1 MRNWK
6 LGSLILCLVVVGFSY
21 FNSSA
26 FGQATPVKLNYSHH
40 FPAPH
45 VINVVAKEWAQEIEK
60 RTNGKV
66 IITVFPG
73 ATLIPPDK
81 CFDGV
86 VKGIADIGMAVPA
99 FTRGRFPLTE
109 VLDLPLG
116 YKSAM
121 AATKLTNHYF
131 NKFKPKEFD
140 EVQIMYSFGH
150 GPAVLHSKKPVNK
163 FEDFKG
169 LRIRCTGLAAKIV
182 AAIGG
187 APVAM
192 PVSEAYDALSRGI
205 VDASIAA
212 MEAVEGWRWG
222 EVVKFTIESP
232 GFGYTT
238 TFVVVMN
245 KEKWNALPPDA
256 QKIIREINEEW
267 IEKTGIRWDAIDD
280 SGKNFTLK
288 LGNKVISLSKEENEK
303 IEKAVRPLLDE
314 YVKSAKGRGLPGEEA
329 LNFCLDRLKKLQ

>member
-6 LGSLILCLVVVGFSY
+6 LGSLILCLAVIGFTY

-26 FGQATPVKLNYSHH
+26 FGQTAPVKLNYSHH

-45 VINVVAKEWAQEIEK
+45 VINGLANQWGKEIEK

-66 IITVFPG
+66 NVTVFSG
-73 ATLIPPDK
+73 GTLMPPDK
-81 CFDGV
+81 CYDGV
-86 VKGIADIGMAVPA
+86 MKGIADIGIAVPA

-116 YKSAM
+116 YKNAI
-121 AATKLTNHYF
+121 AATQLTNEYF
-131 NKFKPKEFD
+131 GKFKPKEFD
-140 EVQIMYSFGH
+140 GVQIMYSFGH
-150 GPAVLHSKKPVNK
+150 GPAVLHSKKAVNK
-163 FEDFKG
+163 LEDFKG
-169 LRIRCTGLAAKIV
+169 LKIRCTGLAAKIV
-182 AAIGG
+182 GAIGG

-205 VDASIAA
+205 VDASLAA

-222 EVVKFTIESP
+222 EVTKFSIESP

-245 KEKWNALPPDA
+245 KEKWNTLPPDI
-256 QKIIREINEEW
+256 QKIIEKANEEW
-267 IEKTGIRWDAIDD
+267 IEKTGKDWDEIDN
-280 SGKNFTLK
+280 SGKNFALK
-288 LGNKVISLSKEENEK
+288 LGNKVISLSKEETER
-303 IEKAVRPLLDE
+303 IAKAVRPLLDE
-314 YVKSAKGRGLPGEEA
+314 YVKNTKERGLPGEEA
-329 LNFCLDRLKKLQ
+329 LNFCIDRLKKIQ

>member
-6 LGSLILCLVVVGFSY
+6 LGSLILCLAVVGFSY

-45 VINVVAKEWAQEIEK
+45 VINGLANQWGKEIEK

-66 IITVFPG
+66 VITVFPG
-73 ATLIPPDK
+73 ATLMPPDK
-81 CFDGV
+81 CYDGV

-116 YKSAM
+116 YKSAI
-121 AATKLTNHYF
+121 AATKLTNDYF

-150 GPAVLHSKKPVNK
+150 GPAVLHSKKAVNK

-169 LRIRCTGLAAKIV
+169 MKIRCTGLAAKIV
-182 AAIGG
+182 AAIGA

-192 PVSEAYDALSRGI
+192 PVSDSYDALSRGI

-245 KEKWNALPPDA
+245 KEKWNALPPDT
-256 QKIIREINEEW
+256 QKIIREVNEEW

-303 IEKAVRPLLDE
+303 IEKAVQPLLDE